1 MNKTKIVAFS
11 GILTALSV
19 VLLFLGTVISVFA
32 YVSPIICGIVL
43 IASLRNVNEKS
54 AWLIYSAVS
63 IISFILMADKECSLT
78 YIFFFGYYPII
89 KPKIDRMKNKIL
101 KVFIKLIIFNSG
113 IVISQ
118 LICFYI
124 FGIPFDNI
132 FGRFTVLFLLLLV
145 NILFALYDKLIFMID
160 LIYMKKYYSKV
171 KNLFR

>member
-132 FGRFTVLFLLLLV
+132 FGRLTVLVLLLLV

-171 KNLFR
+171 KNLLR

>member
-11 GILTALSV
+11 GVLTALSV

-32 YVSPIICGIVL
+32 YVSPMICGAVL

-63 IISFILMADKECSLT
+63 IISFLFMADKECSLT

-89 KPKIDRMKNKIL
+89 KSKIDRIKNKIL
-101 KVFIKLIIFNSG
+101 RLFLKLIIFNSG
-113 IVISQ
+113 IIISQ

-132 FGRFTVLFLLLLV
+132 FGKWTVLVLLLLV
-145 NILFALYDKLIFMID
+145 NLLFILYDKLIFMID